1 MKRRTQL
8 VLFVSVAIFLS
19 FFFIAPVVSMDL
31 VLCYPGGL
39 PRGYASPSYYLFN
52 VGIIYS
58 PPSFGHDAE
67 FEWWT
72 LSPLAG
78 C

>member
-8 VLFVSVAIFLS
+8 VLLVCAALFLS
-19 FFFIAPVVSMDL
+19 FFFFAQVVSMDL
-31 VLCYPGGL
+31 VPCYPGGL
-39 PRGYASPSYYLFN
+39 PLGYASPSYYLFN
-52 VGIIYS
+52 LGIIYS
-58 PPSFGHDAE
+58 PPSFGHQAE
-67 FEWWT
+67 FEWWS